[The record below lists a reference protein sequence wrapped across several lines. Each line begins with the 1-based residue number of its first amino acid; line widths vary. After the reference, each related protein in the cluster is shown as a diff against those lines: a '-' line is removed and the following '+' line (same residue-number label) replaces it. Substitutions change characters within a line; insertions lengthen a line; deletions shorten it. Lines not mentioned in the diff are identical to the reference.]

1 MNAERLLVSCFETRL
16 GVSHLQGQVV
26 QSLIRIL
33 NLVYDFSARFFQVV
47 YNVCPSVLRLNN
59 LTLHKT

>member
-1 MNAERLLVSCFETRL
+1 MNAARLLVSCFETRL

-33 NLVYDFSARFFQVV
+33 NLVFMTFRLGFS
-47 YNVCPSVLRLNN
+47 RLFIMFV
-59 LTLHKT
+59 HQFYV